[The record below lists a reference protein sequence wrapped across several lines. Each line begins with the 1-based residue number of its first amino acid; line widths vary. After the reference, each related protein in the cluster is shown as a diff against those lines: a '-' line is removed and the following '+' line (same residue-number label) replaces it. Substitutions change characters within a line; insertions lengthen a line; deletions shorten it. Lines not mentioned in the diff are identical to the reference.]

1 MAKYTVLLLTFF
13 IFSCSFNSKKV
24 IEKPISMENRGL
36 IADSGMVVSAH
47 PEASKIGIEILRKGG
62 NAVDASVAVSFA
74 LAVCYPS
81 AGNIGGGGFAVVRM
95 NSGEV
100 STLDYREKAPK
111 LANRDMFLDSKGNV
125 INDLSVYSHKAS
137 GVPGAVDG
145 IITLHEKYGSLPFS
159 ELIQPAI
166 NLARNGFK
174 ITKNQADDFNKL
186 QATFQK
192 QNPEGCAFL
201 KSKAWNAN
209 DLLVQEQL
217 AKTLERIRDFGR
229 KDFYEGETAKMIVNQ
244 MVKSNGL
251 ISEEDL
257 NKYKS
262 VWREAVTGTY
272 KGYKI
277 ISMAPPSSGGI
288 ALLQLLNSIENQ
300 KLGTFHSPEH
310 IHLFIEAERRVYA
323 DRASYLGDNDF
334 FAVPFSQLIDKEYN
348 KQRMLSFNLG
358 KASNS
363 NEIKEGKISINESE
377 ETTHFSIVD
386 KWKNAVSIT
395 TTLNLSY
402 GSRIV
407 VDGAGFLLNN
417 EMDDFSIKPGYPNA
431 YGLVGGEAN
440 AIEPYKR
447 MLSSMTPTIVLKNDS
462 LFFVVGS
469 PGGSTIITSVFQVI
483 TNIVDFQMTALQ
495 AVEASR
501 FHHQWLPDQIFYEE
515 NGFDTLVINNL
526 TAKGHHLKSR
536 SSIGRVEAILVL
548 PNGKL
553 EGAADPRG
561 DDNAQGY

>member
-1 MAKYTVLLLTFF
+1 MTKYILFLLVFLYASCNLTQ
-13 IFSCSFNSKKV
+13 KKAAEV
-24 IEKPISMENRGL
+24 IISMENRGL

-47 PEASKIGIEILRKGG
+47 PEASKIGVAILRKGG
-62 NAVDASVAVSFA
+62 NAVDASIAVSFA

-95 NSGEV
+95 SSGEI

-111 LANRDMFLDSKGNV
+111 SASRDMFLDSKGNV
-125 INDLSVYSHKAS
+125 INDLSVCSHKAS
-137 GVPGAVDG
+137 GVPGSVDG
-145 IITLHEKYGSLPFS
+145 IITLYEKYGSLPFS

-166 NLARNGFK
+166 NLALKGFK
-174 ITKNQADDFNKL
+174 ITKNQAEDFNSL
-186 QATFQK
+186 QIEFQK
-192 QNPEGCAFL
+192 SNPDGCAFL
-201 KSKAWNAN
+201 KSSAWQKG
-209 DLLVQEQL
+209 DLLIQEDL

-229 KDFYEGETAKMIVNQ
+229 AGFYEGETAKMIENE
-244 MVKSNGL
+244 MLRKNGL
-251 ISEEDL
+251 ISIDDL
-257 NKYKS
+257 KKYKS
-262 VWREAVTGTY
+262 LWRKPIQGNY

-288 ALLQLLNSIENQ
+288 ALLQLLNSVEN
-300 KLGTFHSPEH
+300 KDFGSFHSSQH
-310 IHLFIEAERRVYA
+310 IHLFAEAERRVYA
-323 DRASYLGDNDF
+323 DRASYLGDSDF
-334 FAVPFSQLIDKEYN
+334 FPVPISQLIDKKYN
-348 KQRMLSFNLG
+348 TERMKTFNLD
-358 KASNS
+358 KATSS
-363 NEIKEGKISINESE
+363 KEIKEGEISMHESE

-407 VDGAGFLLNN
+407 VKGAGFLLNN

-431 YGLVGGEAN
+431 YGLIGGEAN

-483 TNIVDFQMTALQ
+483 TNVTDFQMTALQ

-501 FHHQWLPDQIFYEE
+501 FHHQWLPDEIFYEK
-515 NGFDTLVINNL
+515 NGLDSLVIIGL
-526 TAKGHHLKSR
+526 TKKGHFLKQR
-536 SSIGRVEAILVL
+536 APIGRVEAILVL

-561 DDNAQGY
+561 DDNAQGF

>member
-1 MAKYTVLLLTFF
+1 MTKYILFLLVFLYASCNLTQ
-13 IFSCSFNSKKV
+13 KKAAEV
-24 IEKPISMENRGL
+24 IISMENRGL

-47 PEASKIGIEILRKGG
+47 PEASKIGVAILRKGG

-95 NSGEV
+95 SSGEI

-111 LANRDMFLDSKGNV
+111 SASRDMFLDSKGNV
-125 INDLSVYSHKAS
+125 INDLSVCSHKAS
-137 GVPGAVDG
+137 GVPGSVDG
-145 IITLHEKYGSLPFS
+145 IITLYEKYGSLPFS

-166 NLARNGFK
+166 NLALKGFK
-174 ITKNQADDFNKL
+174 ITKNQAEDFNSL
-186 QATFQK
+186 QIEFQK
-192 QNPEGCAFL
+192 SNPDGCAFL
-201 KSKAWNAN
+201 KSSAWQEG
-209 DLLVQEQL
+209 DLLIQEDL

-229 KDFYEGETAKMIVNQ
+229 AGFYEGETAKMIENE
-244 MVKSNGL
+244 MLRKNGL
-251 ISEEDL
+251 ISIDDL
-257 NKYKS
+257 KKYKS
-262 VWREAVTGTY
+262 LWRKPIQGNY

-288 ALLQLLNSIENQ
+288 ALLQLLNSVEN
-300 KLGTFHSPEH
+300 KDFGSFHSSQH
-310 IHLFIEAERRVYA
+310 IHLFAEAERRVYA
-323 DRASYLGDNDF
+323 DRASYLGDSDF
-334 FAVPFSQLIDKEYN
+334 FPVPISQLIDKKYN
-348 KQRMLSFNLG
+348 TERMKTFNLD
-358 KASNS
+358 KATSS
-363 NEIKEGKISINESE
+363 KEIKEGEISMHVSE

-407 VDGAGFLLNN
+407 VKGAGFLLNN

-431 YGLVGGEAN
+431 YGLIGGEAN

-483 TNIVDFQMTALQ
+483 TNVTDFQMTALQ

-501 FHHQWLPDQIFYEE
+501 FHHQWLPDEIFYEK
-515 NGFDTLVINNL
+515 NGLDSLVIIDL
-526 TAKGHHLKSR
+526 TKKGHFLKQR
-536 SSIGRVEAILVL
+536 APIGRVEAILVL

-561 DDNAQGY
+561 DDNAQGF

>member
-1 MAKYTVLLLTFF
+1 MTKYILFLLVFLYTSCNLTQ
-13 IFSCSFNSKKV
+13 KKAAEV
-24 IEKPISMENRGL
+24 IISMENRGL

-47 PEASKIGIEILRKGG
+47 PEASKIGVAILRKGG
-62 NAVDASVAVSFA
+62 NAVDASIAVSFA

-95 NSGEV
+95 SSGEI

-111 LANRDMFLDSKGNV
+111 SASRDMFLDSKGNV
-125 INDLSVYSHKAS
+125 INDLSVYSYKAS
-137 GVPGAVDG
+137 GVPGSVDG
-145 IITLHEKYGSLPFS
+145 IITLYEKYGSLPFS

-166 NLARNGFK
+166 NLALKGFK
-174 ITKNQADDFNKL
+174 ITKNQAEDFNSL
-186 QATFQK
+186 QIEFQK
-192 QNPEGCAFL
+192 SNPDGCAFL
-201 KSKAWNAN
+201 KSSAWQEG
-209 DLLVQEQL
+209 DLLIQEDL

-229 KDFYEGETAKMIVNQ
+229 AGFYEGETAKMIENE
-244 MVKSNGL
+244 MLRKNGL
-251 ISEEDL
+251 ISIDDL
-257 NKYKS
+257 KKYKS
-262 VWREAVTGTY
+262 LWRKPIQGNY

-288 ALLQLLNSIENQ
+288 ALLQLLNSVENQ
-300 KLGTFHSPEH
+300 DFGSFHSSQH
-310 IHLFIEAERRVYA
+310 IHLFAEAERRVYA
-323 DRASYLGDNDF
+323 DRASYLGDSDF
-334 FAVPFSQLIDKEYN
+334 FPVPISQLIDKKYN
-348 KQRMLSFNLG
+348 TERMKTFNLD
-358 KASNS
+358 KATSS
-363 NEIKEGKISINESE
+363 KEIKEGEISMHESE

-407 VDGAGFLLNN
+407 VKGAGFLLNN

-431 YGLVGGEAN
+431 YGLIGGEAN

-483 TNIVDFQMTALQ
+483 TNVTDFQMTALQ

-501 FHHQWLPDQIFYEE
+501 FHHQWLPDEIFYEK
-515 NGFDTLVINNL
+515 NGLDSLVIIGL
-526 TAKGHHLKSR
+526 TKKGHFLKQR
-536 SSIGRVEAILVL
+536 APIGRVEAILVL

-561 DDNAQGY
+561 DDNAQGF

>member
-111 LANRDMFLDSKGNV
+111 LADRDMFLDSKGNV

>member
-24 IEKPISMENRGL
+24 IEKPISMENRGS

>member
-1 MAKYTVLLLTFF
+1 MTKYILFLLVFLYTSCNLTQ
-13 IFSCSFNSKKV
+13 KKAVEV
-24 IEKPISMENRGL
+24 IISMENRGL

-47 PEASKIGIEILRKGG
+47 PEASKIGVAILRKGG
-62 NAVDASVAVSFA
+62 NAVDASIAVSFA

-95 NSGEV
+95 SSGEI

-111 LANRDMFLDSKGNV
+111 SASRDMFLDSKGNV
-125 INDLSVYSHKAS
+125 INDLSVYSYKAS
-137 GVPGAVDG
+137 GVPGSVDG
-145 IITLHEKYGSLPFS
+145 IITLYEKYGSLPFS

-166 NLARNGFK
+166 NLALKGFK
-174 ITKNQADDFNKL
+174 ITKNQAEDFNSL
-186 QATFQK
+186 QIEFQK
-192 QNPEGCAFL
+192 SNPDGCAFL
-201 KSKAWNAN
+201 KSSAWQEG
-209 DLLVQEQL
+209 DLLIQEDL

-229 KDFYEGETAKMIVNQ
+229 AGFYEGETAKMIENE
-244 MVKSNGL
+244 MLRKNGL
-251 ISEEDL
+251 ISIDDL
-257 NKYKS
+257 KNYKS
-262 VWREAVTGTY
+262 LWRKPIQGNY

-288 ALLQLLNSIENQ
+288 ALLQLLNSVEN
-300 KLGTFHSPEH
+300 KDFGSFHSSQH
-310 IHLFIEAERRVYA
+310 IHLFAEAERRVYA
-323 DRASYLGDNDF
+323 DRASYLGDSDF
-334 FAVPFSQLIDKEYN
+334 FPVPISQLIDKKYN
-348 KQRMLSFNLG
+348 TERMKTFNLD
-358 KASNS
+358 KATSS
-363 NEIKEGKISINESE
+363 KEIKEGEISMHVSE

-407 VDGAGFLLNN
+407 VKGAGFLLNN

-431 YGLVGGEAN
+431 YGLIGGEAN

-447 MLSSMTPTIVLKNDS
+447 MLSSMAPTIVLKNDS

-483 TNIVDFQMTALQ
+483 TNVTDFQMTALQ

-501 FHHQWLPDQIFYEE
+501 FHHQWLPDEIFYEK
-515 NGFDTLVINNL
+515 NGLDSLVIIDL
-526 TAKGHHLKSR
+526 TKKGHFLKQR
-536 SSIGRVEAILVL
+536 APIGRVEAILVL

-561 DDNAQGY
+561 DDNAQGF

>member
-1 MAKYTVLLLTFF
+1 MTKYILFLLVFLYASCNLTQ
-13 IFSCSFNSKKV
+13 KKAAEV
-24 IEKPISMENRGL
+24 IISMENRGL

-47 PEASKIGIEILRKGG
+47 PEASKIGVAILRKGG
-62 NAVDASVAVSFA
+62 NAIDASIAVSFA

-95 NSGEV
+95 SSGEI

-111 LANRDMFLDSKGNV
+111 SASRDMFLDSKGNV
-125 INDLSVYSHKAS
+125 INDLSVYSYKAS
-137 GVPGAVDG
+137 GVPGSVDG
-145 IITLHEKYGSLPFS
+145 IITLYEKYGSLPFS

-166 NLARNGFK
+166 NLALKGFK
-174 ITKNQADDFNKL
+174 ITKNQAEDFNSL
-186 QATFQK
+186 QIEFQK
-192 QNPEGCAFL
+192 SNPDGCAFL
-201 KSKAWNAN
+201 KSSAWQKG
-209 DLLVQEQL
+209 DLLIQEDL

-229 KDFYEGETAKMIVNQ
+229 AGFYEGETAKMIENE
-244 MVKSNGL
+244 MLRKNGL
-251 ISEEDL
+251 ISIDDL
-257 NKYKS
+257 KNYKS
-262 VWREAVTGTY
+262 LWRKPIQGNY

-288 ALLQLLNSIENQ
+288 ALLQLLNSVENQ
-300 KLGTFHSPEH
+300 DFGSFHSSQH
-310 IHLFIEAERRVYA
+310 IHLFAEAERRVYA
-323 DRASYLGDNDF
+323 DRASYLGDSDF
-334 FAVPFSQLIDKEYN
+334 FPVPIIQLLDKKYN
-348 KQRMLSFNLG
+348 TERMKTFNLD
-358 KASNS
+358 KATSS
-363 NEIKEGKISINESE
+363 KEIKEGEIPMHESE

-407 VDGAGFLLNN
+407 VKGAGFLLNN

-431 YGLVGGEAN
+431 YGLIGGEAN

-447 MLSSMTPTIVLKNDS
+447 MLSSMAPTIVLKNDS

-483 TNIVDFQMTALQ
+483 TNVTDFQMTALQ

-501 FHHQWLPDQIFYEE
+501 FHHQWLPDEIFYEK
-515 NGFDTLVINNL
+515 NGLDSLVIIGL
-526 TAKGHHLKSR
+526 TKKGHFLKQR
-536 SSIGRVEAILVL
+536 APIGRVEAILVL

-561 DDNAQGY
+561 DDNAQGF

>member
-1 MAKYTVLLLTFF
+1 MTKYILFLLVFLYTSCNLTQ
-13 IFSCSFNSKKV
+13 KKAVEV
-24 IEKPISMENRGL
+24 IISMENRGL

-47 PEASKIGIEILRKGG
+47 PEASKIGVAILRKGG
-62 NAVDASVAVSFA
+62 NAIDASIAVSFA

-95 NSGEV
+95 SSGEI

-111 LANRDMFLDSKGNV
+111 SASRDMFLDSKGNV
-125 INDLSVYSHKAS
+125 INDLSVCSHKAS
-137 GVPGAVDG
+137 GVPGSVDG
-145 IITLHEKYGSLPFS
+145 IITLYEKYGSLPFS

-166 NLARNGFK
+166 NLALKGFK
-174 ITKNQADDFNKL
+174 ITKNQAEDFNSL
-186 QATFQK
+186 QIEFQK
-192 QNPEGCAFL
+192 SNPDGCAFL
-201 KSKAWNAN
+201 KSSAWQKG
-209 DLLVQEQL
+209 DLLIQEDL

-229 KDFYEGETAKMIVNQ
+229 AGFYEGETAKMIENE
-244 MVKSNGL
+244 MLRKNGL
-251 ISEEDL
+251 ISIDDL
-257 NKYKS
+257 KKYKS
-262 VWREAVTGTY
+262 LWRKPIQGNY

-288 ALLQLLNSIENQ
+288 ALLQLLNSVENQ
-300 KLGTFHSPEH
+300 DFGSFHSSQH
-310 IHLFIEAERRVYA
+310 IHLFAEAERRVYA
-323 DRASYLGDNDF
+323 DRASYLGDSDF
-334 FAVPFSQLIDKEYN
+334 FPVPISQLIDKKYN
-348 KQRMLSFNLG
+348 TERMKTFNLD
-358 KASNS
+358 KATSS
-363 NEIKEGKISINESE
+363 KEIKEGEISMHESE

-407 VDGAGFLLNN
+407 VKGAGFLLNN

-431 YGLVGGEAN
+431 YGLIGGEAN

-483 TNIVDFQMTALQ
+483 TNVTDFQMTALQ

-501 FHHQWLPDQIFYEE
+501 FHHQWLPDEIFYEK
-515 NGFDTLVINNL
+515 NGLDSLVIIGL
-526 TAKGHHLKSR
+526 TKKGHFLKQR
-536 SSIGRVEAILVL
+536 APIGRVEAILVL

-561 DDNAQGY
+561 DDNAQGF